1 LLLFDRPLCCEN
13 RFGSRKEFFDV
24 RVVMVSE
31 ILEKL
36 AVVYKYNPVIIVVI
50 VILIY
55 VREGLSSIS
64 DLYSIA
70 HALDSISHRT

>member
-1 LLLFDRPLCCEN
+1 
-13 RFGSRKEFFDV
+13 
-24 RVVMVSE
+24 MVSE